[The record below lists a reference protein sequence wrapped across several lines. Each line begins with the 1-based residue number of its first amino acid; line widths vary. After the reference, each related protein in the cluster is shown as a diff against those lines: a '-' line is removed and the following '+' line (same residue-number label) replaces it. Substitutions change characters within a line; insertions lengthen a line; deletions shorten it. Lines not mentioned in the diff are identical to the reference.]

1 MARPRKNPDVFASL
15 IDHLAEAIAARIG
28 GSGPAAPRAKAP
40 AGRKRNFSA
49 AGIER
54 IRAAAKKRW
63 AKYRRDKKAAA
74 K

>member
-1 MARPRKNPDVFASL
+1 MPRPRKNSDPFAAL

-28 GSGPAAPRAKAP
+28 SSKASKKGG
-40 AGRKRNFSA
+40 ARRKRNFSPE
-49 AGIER
+49 GIER

-63 AKYRRDKKAAA
+63 AKFRKARAS